1 MVKQWLCHT
10 GRGVTQLFEQKMLKQ
25 VANGIGAQM
34 LQAISVAQQQGKPV
48 LEAEWKCVKRLN
60 DATIT
65 VQTLKRQKVR
75 VNKAKVLG
83 DADSAQLALRQKK
96 PAALSQMRAGTNSTV
111 LTRAMFEEILK
122 TMNLLKHYLNSSGVA
137 AGSPYNSEL
146 GFTLEDWMV
155 LAGDEV
161 GINPEGK
168 WRRVSTYKGTTRPT
182 LIHSEKAP
190 FWTTV
195 WFVTSTD
202 SRVFPPTIIH
212 QGEEGKVSAH
222 NLACGDAVKDNKP
235 ANWLP
240 SNWNVCQSPSGYMTK
255 GIWKM
260 TVEHLVDCLGRQRA
274 YVLYLDGYA
283 AHWCVEALT
292 FLADQ
297 HIYVMFLSSQ
307 NSENDQANDNGPNLV
322 FHVCFS
328 DACEVWRQADAS
340 RVVIPFR
347 ACHFNEVFVNAYKSF
362 SSGRAHGTI
371 VSAWEKVGLFPLNVE
386 KALDR
391 DGALA
396 TGIWSNAT
404 PATEMMGIIIPG
416 SSAAC
421 TVHDGKV
428 LSPAVS
434 LSNSE
439 EGTVT
444 GEFVVSP
451 SNGVASHAQAGGD
464 RIIRAVICTAL
475 TAQIKSTQ
483 QVQEAVRVM
492 KQAKKVTVARAPT
505 TVKFGRNGNP
515 DTLTGKAFTPE
526 VRDAMVAEYDR
537 LAKEQEVVAA
547 KQAAAVVEKARKTAD
562 AHHEAAAV
570 RAALERGGMQCII
583 KMHAARVIAAANF
596 ILLPSEKLRSKQAA
610 LDALRPLCMAAC
622 PQQISAGQGATGR
635 PGHFDAQIPRDNEN

>member
-1 MVKQWLCHT
+1 M
-10 GRGVTQLFEQKMLKQ
+10 
-25 VANGIGAQM
+25 
-34 LQAISVAQQQGKPV
+34 
-48 LEAEWKCVKRLN
+48 RL
-60 DATIT
+60 
-65 VQTLKRQKVR
+65 
-75 VNKAKVLG
+75 G
-83 DADSAQLALRQKK
+83 
-96 PAALSQMRAGTNSTV
+96 
-111 LTRAMFEEILK
+111 
-122 TMNLLKHYLNSSGVA
+122 
-137 AGSPYNSEL
+137 
-146 GFTLEDWMV
+146 
-155 LAGDEV
+155 
-161 GINPEGK
+161 NPEGK
-168 WRRVSTYKGTTRPT
+168 RVNGDECLPTRA
-182 LIHSEKAP
+182 LLDQLSSAVKRHHSGLQCGSSHPLKR
-190 FWTTV
+190 
-195 WFVTSTD
+195 TD

-212 QGEEGKVSAH
+212 QGEEKKVSAH

-274 YVLYLDGYA
+274 YVLYLDYA
-283 AHWCVEALT
+283 AHWCVSLT

-297 HIYVMFLSSQ
+297 HIYVMFLSTQ

-328 DACEVWRQADAS
+328 DACEVWPTGDAS

-362 SSGRAHGTI
+362 SSG
-371 VSAWEKVGLFPLNVE
+371 
-386 KALDR
+386 
-391 DGALA
+391 
-396 TGIWSNAT
+396 
-404 PATEMMGIIIPG
+404 

-421 TVHDGKV
+421 TVYDGKV

-547 KQAAAVVEKARKTAD
+547 KQAAAVVEKARKIAD
-562 AHHEAAAV
+562 AAAV
-570 RAALERGGMQCII
+570 RAALERGDMQCII
-583 KMHAARVIAAANF
+583 KMHAARVIAAANL
-596 ILLPSEKLRSKQAA
+596 ILLPAEKFRSKQAA